1 MGKVK
6 IGKFYV
12 DEAELDRQH
21 REAVKRGEEAMKTRP
36 RAVSVR
42 YDKTQKRVIV
52 NLSNDTTF
60 IFPPHLA
67 QELSG
72 ASDAELADVRLLGV
86 GFALEWTT
94 LDAHFSVEN
103 LLAGIF
109 GNKKLM
115 ENLIDHLAEIGRIC
129 GRSTSEAKRRT
140 SAENGK
146 KGGRPKL
153 KKAI

>member
-21 REAVKRGEEAMKTRP
+21 RDAVKRGEEAMKTRP

-42 YDKTQKRVIV
+42 YDKAQKRVIV
-52 NLSNDTTF
+52 DLSNGTTF

-72 ASDAELADVRLLGV
+72 ASDAELADVRVLGV
-86 GFALEWTT
+86 GFALEWAT

-109 GNKKLM
+109 GNKKWM
-115 ENLIDHLAEIGRIC
+115 ENLNHHMAEIGRK
-129 GRSTSEAKRRT
+129 GGQATSAAKRKA
-140 SAENGK
+140 SAENGR